1 MFFIDIITL
10 RSEIIMKSE
19 LELFKLAKDMAFIES
34 ELSDCYNEMVK
45 EELKEEARRIR
56 KVLLEKNYDVNTF
69 LHYKDLYKTMTVHEY
84 YDFIKILKR
93 DEEK

>member
-1 MFFIDIITL
+1 
-10 RSEIIMKSE
+10 MKSE
-19 LELFKLAKDMAFIES
+19 LELFKLAKEMAFIEDKLQ
-34 ELSDCYNEMVK
+34 EGCNEMVR
-45 EELKEEARRIR
+45 EELTKEAARIR
-56 KVLLEKNYDVNTF
+56 KMLLEKNYDVNTF